1 MLVQSSVFR
10 TPNGYIYSKIS
21 FPYNFWK
28 RYLLVFSTV
37 KVIARVKDVNDTE
50 SGWLRSDGPNVSFI
64 ELPYYIGPEQYLMN
78 ICEIKKRIKEK
89 INIEDKI
96 LFRVPSQI
104 ANVSIPILNKRKQR
118 YSLEI
123 VGDLGCPSQKG
134 LSNIL

>member
-1 MLVQSSVFR
+1 LNICVSTEQRFFR
-10 TPNGYIYSKIS
+10 TPNGNIYSKIS

-28 RYLLVFSTV
+28 RYLIVFSTV
-37 KVIARVKDVNDTE
+37 KVIARVKDVNDIE
-50 SGWLRSDGPNVSFI
+50 SGWLRSDGLNVSFI

-89 INIEDKI
+89 IKIEDKI

-104 ANVSIPILNKRKQR
+104 ANVSIPILNKRKQP

-123 VGDLGCPSQKG
+123 VGDPWMSFSK
-134 LSNIL
+134 